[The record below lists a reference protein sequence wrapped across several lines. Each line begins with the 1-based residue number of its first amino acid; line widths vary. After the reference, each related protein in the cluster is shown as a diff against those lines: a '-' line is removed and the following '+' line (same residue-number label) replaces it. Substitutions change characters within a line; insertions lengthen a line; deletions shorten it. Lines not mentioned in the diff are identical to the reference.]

1 MDLKRETKG
10 MKFSAV
16 REGNP
21 PIPPVID
28 CDDHDSASNVAPQFR
43 PHQSKA
49 LRKRHIYQLD
59 RYTRRIV
66 HNHPSGDP
74 APSRADIDITRAIIA
89 AGKPLNIAVH
99 DHLIVGLNGQVSL
112 RAKGLI

>member
-1 MDLKRETKG
+1 

-74 APSRADIDITRAIIA
+74 APSGSDITMTQDIIA
-89 AGKPLNIAVH
+89 IAKPLGIAVH
-99 DHLIVGLNGQVSL
+99 DHVIVGRNGHVSFRTL
-112 RAKGLI
+112 GLI